1 MQNKNY
7 IEMEYL
13 PVGFQSYKV
22 CDTFSA
28 ENVYKRH
35 VANKR
40 YTQDKGESI
49 YETIACGL
57 LALAGAIV
65 WILIAFMLVK

>member
-7 IEMEYL
+7 IEMEFL
-13 PVGFQSYKV
+13 PVGFQSHKV
-22 CDTFSA
+22 RDTFSA

-35 VANKR
+35 VQRKSYQQSN
-40 YTQDKGESI
+40 GESI

-65 WILIAFMLVK
+65 WILIAFMLSR